1 MDTNEQPV
9 VAPPLNR
16 HSIISLVL
24 GILTLLF
31 FCVGVFIPIPFT
43 GMICLPP
50 SLVLGILALIY
61 GFVSLRRIRKHNETG
76 HTMAWIGIVIGGM
89 VFLCSLCLVAA
100 VASVMVFAPDFF
112 HIPPFLDNF
121 QI

>member
-1 MDTNEQPV
+1 MDTDEQPV
-9 VAPPLNR
+9 LTPINR

-24 GILTLLF
+24 GVLTMLF

-43 GMICLPP
+43 GVICLPP

-61 GFVSLRRIRKHNETG
+61 GFVSLRRIRKHNESG
-76 HTMAWIGIVIGGM
+76 HTMAWTGIMIGGM
-89 VFLCSLCLVAA
+89 VFLCLLCMVAA

-112 HIPPFLDNF
+112 QIPPFLDNF